1 MEDVSSTRQ
10 GHTRRARSGRGDQLV
25 QVKVVTPQ
33 KLTAKQKELLRQFA
47 QEGGGDLPEENKGF
61 FERVKDALR

>member
-1 MEDVSSTRQ
+1 MFRLRGKGIQDVR
-10 GHTRRARSGRGDQLV
+10 GSGRGDQLV

>member
-1 MEDVSSTRQ
+1 M
-10 GHTRRARSGRGDQLV
+10 